1 MTKNAHKDTLGELN
15 LKLNKDIQL
24 YKIILICPVKLFPI
38 PSIIESFT
46 GDNLFGVIRRE
57 NEIGLPKIFILY
69 FENLQFFSLNSN
81 KIRKKVIVFL
91 NKHSMMPNRLYY
103 EMHFGM

>member
-1 MTKNAHKDTLGELN
+1 MTKNAHTDTLGEVN
-15 LKLNKDIQL
+15 LKLNKYIQL
-24 YKIILICPVKLFPI
+24 CKIILIFPVKLFPM
-38 PSIIESFT
+38 PSVIESLT
-46 GDNLFGVIRRE
+46 ADNLFGVIRRE

-103 EMHFGM
+103 ELHFEM